1 MWRAAADADELGLYR
16 LTDGKLTAVAAAGPL
31 NPKEVA
37 DMRATDAILDAPA
50 QATGGSVH
58 WLVDGLPGIRRVTP
72 NSRTFGSDWIGL
84 RANGAYR
91 VTSVE
96 QQALL
101 PPWLALVLLVGAVLF
116 GWRME
121 GR

>member
-1 MWRAAADADELGLYR
+1 
-16 LTDGKLTAVAAAGPL
+16 
-31 NPKEVA
+31 
-37 DMRATDAILDAPA
+37 
-50 QATGGSVH
+50 VH

-72 NSRTFGSDWIGL
+72 DSRTFGRDWIGL

-96 QQALL
+96 QQTLL
-101 PPWLALVLLVGAVLF
+101 PPWLAVVLLVGAVLLA
-116 GWRME
+116 WRME